1 MSETATETATGRRTK
16 PPFRADHVGSLLR
29 PPELLKARH
38 DFEAGRIDADELRG
52 IENEAIRRIVRKQED
67 IGLQSATDGEFRRA
81 SWHMDFIYQ
90 LDGITKEP
98 GNIKVKFHNEQGD
111 IEFTPAAL
119 HVDGKLGVSETIFGD
134 AFRFLQQ
141 AVTTNVPKLT
151 IPSPSMVHYRGGKA
165 AIDPRVYP
173 DMDSFWNDLTA
184 AYRDEVRR
192 LGELGCTYLQLDD
205 TSLAYM
211 NDPYQREYIAS
222 IGGDPESQ
230 HVEYIHHINEALA
243 DRPKALLAAPPSG
256 AAGLNAA
263 PSETTGRSA
272 ETSGPAAQGM
282 RVTTHMCR
290 GNFRSGWAAEGGYDF
305 VAEALF
311 HELDVDGFFMEWDDE
326 RSGGFEPLRLLP
338 KGDKMVVLGLVTTKR
353 GELESKDALKRRI
366 EEAAKYA
373 PIEQLCLSPQC
384 GFSSTVEGNELTED
398 EQWAKLRLIV
408 ELAEEVWGR

>member
-1 MSETATETATGRRTK
+1 MSETATEGTTGRRTK
-16 PPFRADHVGSLLR
+16 PPFRADHVGSILR
-29 PPELLKARH
+29 PPELLKARK

-52 IENEAIRRIVRKQED
+52 IEDEAISRIVRKQEE

-119 HVDGKLGVSETIFGD
+119 HVDGKLGVSTTIFGE

-141 AVTTNVPKLT
+141 TVTTNVPKLT

-192 LGELGCTYLQLDD
+192 LGELGCTYLQFDD

-211 NDPYQREYIAS
+211 NDPHQREYIAS
-222 IGGDPESQ
+222 IGGDPQSQ

-243 DRPKALLAAPPSG
+243 ERPD
-256 AAGLNAA
+256 
-263 PSETTGRSA
+263 
-272 ETSGPAAQGM
+272 GM
-282 RVTTHMCR
+282 SVTTHMCR

-353 GELESKDALKRRI
+353 GELEDRGTLLRRI

-384 GFSSTVEGNELTED
+384 GFSSTFEGNELSEN

-408 ELAEEVWGR
+408 ELAEEVWGH

>member
-1 MSETATETATGRRTK
+1 MSETATEGTTGRRTK
-16 PPFRADHVGSLLR
+16 PPFRADHVGSILR
-29 PPELLKARH
+29 PPELLKARK

-52 IENEAIRRIVRKQED
+52 IEDEAISRIVRKQEE

-119 HVDGKLGVSETIFGD
+119 HVDGKLGVSTTIFGE

-192 LGELGCTYLQLDD
+192 LGELGCTYLQFDD

-211 NDPYQREYIAS
+211 NDPHQREYIGS
-222 IGGDPESQ
+222 IGGDPERQ
-230 HVEYIHHINEALA
+230 HVEYIHHINEALSE
-243 DRPKALLAAPPSG
+243 RP
-256 AAGLNAA
+256 AGMA
-263 PSETTGRSA
+263 
-272 ETSGPAAQGM
+272 
-282 RVTTHMCR
+282 VTTHMCR
-290 GNFRSGWAAEGGYDF
+290 GNFRSSWAASGSYDF
-305 VAEALF
+305 VADALF
-311 HELDVDGFFMEWDDE
+311 NELEVDGFFMEWDDD
-326 RSGGFEPLRLLP
+326 RSGGFEPLRLVP
-338 KGDKMVVLGLVTTKR
+338 KGKQVVLGLVTTKH
-353 GELESKDALKRRI
+353 GELEDKDTLKRRI
-366 EEAAKYA
+366 DEASRYVD
-373 PIEQLCLSPQC
+373 IEQLCLSPQC
-384 GFSSTVEGNELTED
+384 GFSSTFEGNELSY
-398 EQWAKLRLIV
+398 EQEVAKLRLIV
-408 ELAEEVWGR
+408 EVADEVWG